1 MLVLTRGGVLV
12 VPRMPSRREFSV
24 VTVSDGYDFN
34 DQHYREIHP
43 DLGHVV
49 RVDPV
54 KSCRYGYDSCE
65 EAKRI
70 AAKFSNYR
78 SAVTFV
84 ATYRADILLQ
94 CARWASRVQSI
105 VQGFRRR

>member
-1 MLVLTRGGVLV
+1 MLVLTRGDVHV
-12 VPRMPSRREFSV
+12 VPCMPRRREFSV

-54 KSCRYGYDSCE
+54 ESRRY
-65 EAKRI
+65 R
-70 AAKFSNYR
+70 
-78 SAVTFV
+78 
-84 ATYRADILLQ
+84 
-94 CARWASRVQSI
+94 
-105 VQGFRRR
+105 